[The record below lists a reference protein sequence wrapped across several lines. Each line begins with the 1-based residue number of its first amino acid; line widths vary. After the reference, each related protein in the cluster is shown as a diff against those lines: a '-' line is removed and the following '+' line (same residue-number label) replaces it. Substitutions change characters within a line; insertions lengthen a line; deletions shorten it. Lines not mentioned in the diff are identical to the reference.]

1 LNIALYP
8 EYLKNNKTKIM
19 KKFFLVTGILI
30 ATTITA
36 TYAQYN
42 IDDINVQEEK
52 SINTNT
58 LDEIQKEGR
67 ETNQN
72 AVSEFTEN
80 QFSSDFPNATNI
92 RFENA
97 GDFNEVYFKQ
107 NGRKTTAYYD
117 LNNQLVGTIRNR
129 SFFDLPLDAQ
139 MKIVDKY
146 PNSTVVKVIQ
156 FKVNSD
162 NESYID
168 NNMYLPLY
176 GNSFEKISNYFVE
189 LKKDNKAIVLEVD
202 LSGEVS
208 FFTTIK

>member
-1 LNIALYP
+1 
-8 EYLKNNKTKIM
+8 M

-30 ATTITA
+30 ATSMTA

-58 LDEIQKEGR
+58 QDEIQKEGR

-80 QFSSDFPNATNI
+80 QFASDFPNATNI

-97 GDFNEVYFKQ
+97 GEFNEVYFKQ

-117 LNNQLVGTIRNR
+117 LSNELVGTIRNR
-129 SFFDLPLDAQ
+129 SFFDLPIDAQ